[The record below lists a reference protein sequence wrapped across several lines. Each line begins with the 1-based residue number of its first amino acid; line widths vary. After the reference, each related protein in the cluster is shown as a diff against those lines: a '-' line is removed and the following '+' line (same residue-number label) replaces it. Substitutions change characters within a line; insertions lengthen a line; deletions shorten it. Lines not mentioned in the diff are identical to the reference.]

1 MNEFELSDKEELYI
15 DNWLICSKADNNE
28 EAAEP
33 YPAKEKEPIDETQ
46 TQKLSVKKME
56 FLFQDGAA
64 FSAGDVWYIHRYY
77 FDPESKSYY
86 MTDIN
91 DNNPVRITEEQL
103 NSGKRAKEEFDRAMK
118 EKAGNNQSKE
128 TMIIA
133 GARTE
138 KSGKIS
144 VKNAHSSE
152 VIPPQI
158 PGRFKGKQLP
168 LKTREE
174 IDFWEQEVANANDN
188 RNADMSLWEKI
199 RKMKEVESV
208 YVHSIP
214 DYEYPEDRDM
224 DWDTYL
230 SLYADP
236 VDDKFYAA
244 LYTWH
249 PSIWDCFPVIT
260 GGQISLADY
269 KRYLKR
275 LGVHSSY
282 DLPDSID
289 ADRPKRTAKKNN
301 DTLIVREGCVGIA
314 SGFKTPKSVRAVILP
329 NSVKTIGDEA
339 FCSAQI
345 KEIKLPVGLQYI
357 ERSAFRGSK
366 LERIV
371 IPASV
376 KKIDIWAFKDCNNLA
391 EIIVE
396 GAHTEIEWPGITG
409 RSDQKQIIIKAP
421 KNSNAFLYCK
431 EHGEKFNLKF
441 VSI

>member
-1 MNEFELSDKEELYI
+1 MAVSKLWSINEGGLSRVLNY
-15 DNWLICSKADNNE
+15 ADNSRKTNNKLYVSGINC
-28 EAAEP
+28 EP
-33 YPAKEKEPIDETQ
+33 ET
-46 TQKLSVKKME
+46 
-56 FLFQDGAA
+56 A
-64 FSAGDVWYIHRYY
+64 Y
-77 FDPESKSYY
+77 
-86 MTDIN
+86 
-91 DNNPVRITEEQL
+91 
-103 NSGKRAKEEFDRAMK
+103 
-118 EKAGNNQSKE
+118 
-128 TMIIA
+128 
-133 GARTE
+133 
-138 KSGKIS
+138 
-144 VKNAHSSE
+144 
-152 VIPPQI
+152 
-158 PGRFKGKQLP
+158 
-168 LKTREE
+168 
-174 IDFWEQEVANANDN
+174 
-188 RNADMSLWEKI
+188 
-199 RKMKEVESV
+199 
-208 YVHSIP
+208 
-214 DYEYPEDRDM
+214 
-224 DWDTYL
+224 TYL

-244 LYTWH
+244 LYTNH
-249 PSIWDCFPVIT
+249 PSVWDCFPVMT

-289 ADRPKRTAKKNN
+289 AKHPKRTARKNK

-409 RSDQKQIIIKAP
+409 RSDQKQIIIKVP

>member
-1 MNEFELSDKEELYI
+1 MYDSNRFYMWEDQIIFHDGWFIFLDGKGNASVISHKRARERERDFQGYQANMDVGKGGLPYDIAYRRRGFTNENGEFVYRNYQVDKLIKGTIHPITSVLTIPERVGDICINAIDDKAFFCETVIEKVVLHKDILIIGSSAFEGCVNLKELVIPGEHVIISKDAFKDKEPT
-15 DNWLICSKADNNE
+15 DQK
-28 EAAEP
+28 EATEP

-46 TQKLSVKKME
+46 TQKLRVKKME

-64 FSAGDVWYIHRYY
+64 FSAGDVRYIHRYY

-174 IDFWEQEVANANDN
+174 IDFWEQEVANANAN

-199 RKMKEVESV
+199 SKMKKVESV

-230 SLYADP
+230 YQ
-236 VDDKFYAA
+236 Y
-244 LYTWH
+244 
-249 PSIWDCFPVIT
+249 
-260 GGQISLADY
+260 
-269 KRYLKR
+269 
-275 LGVHSSY
+275 
-282 DLPDSID
+282 
-289 ADRPKRTAKKNN
+289 
-301 DTLIVREGCVGIA
+301 
-314 SGFKTPKSVRAVILP
+314 RAVHQKLSFINH
-329 NSVKTIGDEA
+329 NSSE
-339 FCSAQI
+339 
-345 KEIKLPVGLQYI
+345 EI
-357 ERSAFRGSK
+357 
-366 LERIV
+366 
-371 IPASV
+371 
-376 KKIDIWAFKDCNNLA
+376 
-391 EIIVE
+391 
-396 GAHTEIEWPGITG
+396 
-409 RSDQKQIIIKAP
+409 
-421 KNSNAFLYCK
+421 
-431 EHGEKFNLKF
+431 
-441 VSI
+441 